1 MAKAS
6 PQTFQKRQRERRKQ
20 EKREMKLERRL
31 IRNEEKRNDKAER
44 DEPLE
49 LNAEVDEDGNVVETS
64 QGPDEGSARDRSQ
77 DPSDSRE

>member
-31 IRNEEKRNDKAER
+31 IRNEEKRLEKMER
-44 DEPLE
+44 ENPLE
-49 LNAEVDEDGNVVETS
+49 FNAEVDEEGNVVDTPEA
-64 QGPDEGSARDRSQ
+64 PVEGRAGDRTQ
-77 DPSDSRE
+77 EPSDTSE

>member
-49 LNAEVDEDGNVVETS
+49 LNAEVDEDGNVVETPPS
-64 QGPDEGSARDRSQ
+64 PGEGSAKDRPQ
-77 DPSDSRE
+77 DPPDSSE

>member
-31 IRNEEKRNDKAER
+31 IRNEEKRLDKAER

-49 LNAEVDEDGNVVETS
+49 SNAEIDEDGNVVDT
-64 QGPDEGSARDRSQ
+64 PGSPLESRAEERPQ
-77 DPSDSRE
+77 DTPESSE